1 MTVMRCT
8 MHNAQ
13 RRYVLENDKKSE
25 YENEP
30 IIVFLIRDPN
40 SIEVKQLSFHSR
52 AAIAQES
59 SSLISFSNPLS
70 ISFRDQCFIQIKPP

>member
-40 SIEVKQLSFHSR
+40 SIEVKQLSFHS
-52 AAIAQES
+52 
-59 SSLISFSNPLS
+59 
-70 ISFRDQCFIQIKPP
+70 